1 VRSVVAVVCAWLL
14 ATTNLALAD
23 EAMALEGTSLEG
35 PLAIASCIVRPSR
48 DAELATSLAGI
59 VDHVAVVAGQPV
71 AKGDVLLT
79 LKQEVARASL
89 GLAETRERFAARAVQ
104 RNQGLIDEGLLA
116 KSEVDRLLSE
126 LAVAQ
131 LERQKIAAEVDYLSL
146 RAPFSG
152 VVAEVLISA
161 GEWTGEKPVIRLINV
176 DQLKL
181 SMTAKQASFAALSP
195 GSQITMKVYAQTS
208 PVEATVVARAPM
220 LEPAS
225 ASFLVSAEFDNRQ
238 RKIVPGVAC
247 QPL

>member
-1 VRSVVAVVCAWLL
+1 MRFVAAVVCDWHLL
-14 ATTNLALAD
+14 TTNLAQAD
-23 EAMALEGTSLEG
+23 EATGFDDASSMG

-59 VDHVAVVAGQPV
+59 VDNVDAVAGQRV
-71 AKGDVLLT
+71 AQGAVLLT
-79 LKQEVARASL
+79 LQQEVARASL
-89 GLAETRERFAARAVQ
+89 DLAVTRERFAARAVQ

-161 GEWTGEKPVIRLINV
+161 GEWSGEQAVIRLINV

-195 GSQITMKVYAQTS
+195 GSQITMKVYADTS

-247 QPL
+247 LPL